1 MAAVEKILTPD
12 DIIKN
17 QKDQQTKIHQ
27 MIKSEAFNKKI
38 DLDDEVCIE
47 INELWSELTKYQ
59 TLVQHKSQKREGIS
73 PEKLKENDV

>member
-38 DLDDEVCIE
+38 DPDDEVCIE
-47 INELWSELTKYQ
+47 INEL
-59 TLVQHKSQKREGIS
+59 
-73 PEKLKENDV
+73 